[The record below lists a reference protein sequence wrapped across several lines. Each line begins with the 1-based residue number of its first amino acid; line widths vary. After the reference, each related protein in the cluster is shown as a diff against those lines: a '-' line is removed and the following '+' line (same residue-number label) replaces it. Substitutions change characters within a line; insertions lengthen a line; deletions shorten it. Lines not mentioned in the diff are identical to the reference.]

1 MKTEPLKIL
10 LVDDTPENL
19 VALEALLRRAD
30 LELVTAR
37 SGAEALEQCLK
48 HDLALAL
55 VDVQMPEI
63 DGFELAELM
72 RGAERTKHV
81 PIIFVTAGARDHE
94 RVFRGYE
101 SGAVDF
107 LYKPLDP
114 HILTLKVNVFLE
126 LAQQQRRLAQE
137 LRINEMFMGILGH
150 DLRNPLAALVAGI
163 DVLSLRH
170 TDPNDVRVLD
180 RMRSS
185 GKRMQEMIEE
195 LLDLTRARLVPGLGL
210 ARSREALD
218 LRELLARTID
228 ELRVTHDREIVLE
241 GAESAAA
248 SGDPERLLQL
258 FSNLLAN
265 ALVHGKAGTPVTA
278 RITRDDGAYV
288 VDIHNEGAIP
298 RDVLATLF
306 EPFRRPR
313 GSGRGLGLGLYIAKQ
328 IAEAHGGDV
337 TAHTAEPTG
346 TVFTVRIPSGPSP
359 GAAGS
364 V

>member
-19 VALEALLRRAD
+19 IALEALLRRAD
-30 LELVTAR
+30 VELVLAR

-48 HDLALAL
+48 HELVLAL
-55 VDVQMPEI
+55 VDVQMPEL

-81 PIIFVTAGARDHE
+81 PIIFVTAGARDHQ
-94 RVFRGYE
+94 RLFRGYE
-101 SGAVDF
+101 TGAVDF
-107 LYKPLDP
+107 LYKPLDAQ
-114 HILTLKVNVFLE
+114 ILTSKVSVFLE
-126 LAQQQRRLAQE
+126 LARQRRRLAEE

-163 DVLSLRH
+163 DVLTLRH
-170 TDPNDVRVLD
+170 PAPDDIRVLD

-185 GKRMQEMIEE
+185 SKRMQEMIDE

-210 ARSREALD
+210 ARSQQRVD
-218 LRELLARTID
+218 LRDLLARTIE
-228 ELRVTHDREIVLE
+228 ELRSSHGREIVLAGE
-241 GAESAAA
+241 ASAAT

-265 ALVHGKAGTPVTA
+265 ALVHGKPDTPVTA
-278 RITRDDGAYV
+278 NITRTSTDFI
-288 VDIHNEGAIP
+288 VDIHNEGVIP
-298 RDVLATLF
+298 RDVMTTLF

-313 GSGRGLGLGLYIAKQ
+313 SSGRGLGLGLYIAKQ

-337 TAHTAEPTG
+337 TARSSDTTG
-346 TVFTVRIPSGPSP
+346 TVFTVRLPSGPPSRP
-359 GAAGS
+359 A
-364 V
+364 